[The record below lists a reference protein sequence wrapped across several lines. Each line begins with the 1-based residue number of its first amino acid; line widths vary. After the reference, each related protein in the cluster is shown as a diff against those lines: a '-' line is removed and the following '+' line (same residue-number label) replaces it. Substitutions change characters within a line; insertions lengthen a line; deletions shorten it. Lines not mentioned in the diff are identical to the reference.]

1 MYVIY
6 FDYSQFT
13 LGEIE
18 KYRYSTFEFD
28 GDSKKIKVSI
38 PEKKGV
44 EKKENDTSK

>member
-18 KYRYSTFEFD
+18 KYKYSTFEFD
-28 GDSKKIKVSI
+28 GDSKKIKVTI
-38 PEKKGV
+38 PET
-44 EKKENDTSK
+44 KELVKRK

>member
-44 EKKENDTSK
+44 EKKENDTNK